1 MSIFGNQDAKPKGAK
16 QSLDVAKGTER
27 RLLQAVSL
35 RKDKRNEMLEKKR
48 RGAGA
53 DEKHEDPSGASMD
66 PFAFNQQSTPQS
78 IPLNLLPAFFQL
90 VVSND
95 PAHVF
100 HGTLMIRKLLSVES
114 NPPIDEV
121 IATGVVPLFVSF
133 MDHDDFP
140 ELQFEAAWAL
150 TNIASGT
157 REHTHLII
165 SSDSVPRFI
174 RLLQSPSED
183 CREQGTWAIG
193 NLAGEGDKC
202 RDYVLGLNVM
212 PVLLGLI
219 TTTVAQNGKITIL
232 RNAVWALSNLCRSK
246 PQPKLEQVAVALPV
260 LASLL
265 NHPDDE
271 VVVDA
276 AWAVSYISDGPAD
289 RIQAVIE
296 HQVVGRIVQLLSA
309 PTTAMQTP
317 AIRTIGNIATGN
329 DRQTQIII
337 NAGALPPIQFLLNHQ
352 KRAVRKEA
360 CWTVSNITAGH
371 RDQVQAVINAD
382 LFPSVLNCM
391 RAPEF
396 EVKKEAVW
404 AVANTT
410 AGGSPEQ
417 MRYLLEIKVLA
428 PLCELLCVYDPK
440 IVVVALE
447 ALQNLLHLGE
457 QDRIAA
463 NSEVNLVAAAIIELG
478 GFDQLEKLQSHTNS
492 DVYNHAYSILE
503 TYFPFAMGI
512 EGPGQGAGIETQQSG
527 FEFSAGGAA
536 GSGGQF
542 SF

>member
-1 MSIFGNQDAKPKGAK
+1 MSIFGNQDSKPKGAK

-35 RKDKRNEMLEKKR
+35 RKDKRNELLEKKR
-48 RGAGA
+48 RGAGS
-53 DEKHEDPSGASMD
+53 DELHADPSNCTD
-66 PFAFNQQSTPQS
+66 PFAFTQQTTPQS
-78 IPLNLLPAFFQL
+78 IPLALLPQFHQL
-90 VVSND
+90 VLSQD

-100 HGTLMIRKLLSVES
+100 HGTLMIRKLLSVEN

-121 IATGVVPLFVSF
+121 IQTGVVPLFVSF

-165 SSDSVPRFI
+165 SAEAVPRFI
-174 RLLQSPSED
+174 RLLQSPSDD

-193 NLAGEGDKC
+193 NLAGEGEKC
-202 RDYVLGLNVM
+202 RDFVLNLNVM

-219 TTTVAQNGKITIL
+219 TSTVTTNGKITIL

-246 PQPKLEQVAVALPV
+246 PQPKLEQVSVALPV

-265 NHPDDE
+265 NHTDDE

-276 AWAVSYISDGPAD
+276 AWAISYISDGPAD
-289 RIQAVIE
+289 RIQTVLEAG
-296 HQVVGRIVQLLSA
+296 VVPRIVQLLSA
-309 PTTAMQTP
+309 TTTALQTP

-329 DRQTQIII
+329 DRQTQVII
-337 NAGALPPIQFLLNHQ
+337 NCGALTPMTFLLAHP
-352 KRAVRKEA
+352 KRAVRKET

-371 RDQVQAVINAD
+371 RDQVQAVINANI
-382 LFPSVLNCM
+382 FPSILNCM

-410 AGGSPEQ
+410 SGGSPEQ

-428 PLCELLCVYDPK
+428 PLCELLGVYDPK

-457 QDRIAA
+457 QDRVAV
-463 NSEVNLVAAAIIELG
+463 NSEVNLVAQEIIELN
-478 GFDQLEKLQSHTNS
+478 GFDQIEKLQAHQNS
-492 DVYNHAYSILE
+492 DVYNHAYTLME
-503 TYFPFAMGI
+503 TFFGFNL
-512 EGPGQGAGIETQQSG
+512 AGDDTLPTDSVETQKSG
-527 FEFSAGGAA
+527 FDFSGAGGAA
-536 GSGGQF
+536 GGQF
-542 SF
+542 NFQ